1 MFGGKQGGGKIVRER
16 VSECAGDISEKGS
29 RMEWDYEREGVVEGA

>member
-1 MFGGKQGGGKIVRER
+1 MENRGEVKWYH

-29 RMEWDYEREGVVEGA
+29 RMVWDYEREGVVEGA